1 MSRAI
6 IARHDNYLNTVSDEM
21 CLAELERHINQ
32 FRNHSAERLD
42 REIGRYRRGLRCCS
56 EEGRLAYMRKQSEIW
71 AEELRGCRYIRIIA
85 DEHGI
90 DGFFDELFDCVGGRY
105 SVRSVRLLARSMM
118 LNRELITEDEV
129 NEMLLCWSMLD
140 AVQMDI
146 EEERCSTDA
155 RLREITEFDA
165 FAVLDWVD
173 RVMEFATVD
182 AERMRGMW
190 KRIMLENERLKRNVG
205 REIKLCFGEK
215 GNDFNKKFVAGV
227 IGVMRNRGYY
237 EGNMKAM
244 SRALE
249 DNRTKQETAYR
260 YMTNGIKGLHIVD
273 GGVRIIDEIV
283 GRRR

>member
-71 AEELRGCRYIRIIA
+71 AEELRGCRYIRI
-85 DEHGI
+85 
-90 DGFFDELFDCVGGRY
+90 
-105 SVRSVRLLARSMM
+105 
-118 LNRELITEDEV
+118 
-129 NEMLLCWSMLD
+129 
-140 AVQMDI
+140 
-146 EEERCSTDA
+146 
-155 RLREITEFDA
+155 
-165 FAVLDWVD
+165 
-173 RVMEFATVD
+173 
-182 AERMRGMW
+182 
-190 KRIMLENERLKRNVG
+190 NVG